1 MSPRQF
7 LPQGVT
13 DWSAATCGRNEP
25 GARAVPWNIAVPT
38 WARDKPSPMLL
49 CGSILCGAIA
59 LLLPIPAA
67 HAQAPG
73 DAAGAGRARYAPLLA
88 AEAAQRGLPPALAD
102 AVATVESGY
111 DPRAGGASGE
121 VGLMQVLP
129 STAELLGFRGSLA
142 KLADPATNIHFGV
155 AYLAGAW
162 EATGGRLCE
171 TLMKYR
177 AGYGQATMSLRSV
190 IYCRRARDYLASIDS
205 PLARGPGAEVPQI
218 TPDMLA
224 ADADANRPAY
234 YPAAPLLTRAELARL
249 RNGHRTADDS
259 RRFWVAEK
267 ANIRALRRQLD
278 LRRLAMTGARSHKVA
293 LAGVATT
300 ATGACAGALPGI
312 SSCGKDAR

>member
-1 MSPRQF
+1 MSTRQF
-7 LPQGVT
+7 LFEGGT
-13 DWSAATCGRNEP
+13 DWSAATCGRNE
-25 GARAVPWNIAVPT
+25 RNIAVPT
-38 WARDKPSPMLL
+38 RSRDKPSLMLL
-49 CGSILCGAIA
+49 CGYFLCGAIA
-59 LLLPIPAA
+59 LRLLIPAA

-88 AEAAQRGLPPALAD
+88 AEAAQRGIPRALAD

-111 DPRAGGASGE
+111 DPRAEGASGE

-129 STAELLGFRGSLA
+129 STAELLGFRGSLSQ
-142 KLADPATNIHFGV
+142 LADPATNIHFGV
-155 AYLAGAW
+155 LYLAGAW

-177 AGYGQATMSLRSV
+177 AGYGEATMSLRSV

-224 ADADANRPAY
+224 AAADANRSA
-234 YPAAPLLTRAELARL
+234 YPAPPLLTRAELARL

-267 ANIRALRRQLD
+267 AYIRALRRQLD

-293 LAGVATT
+293 LAGIATT